1 MALAASSTSLAE
13 AREDLEVVRAQLD
26 DEQAR
31 LARFVIMS
39 SSWADETAPGVLGF
53 VVALFVVLEVFRL
66 FWHHVQGPNR
76 PFPLEG

>member
-1 MALAASSTSLAE
+1 MESSNTELGA
-13 AREDLEVVRAQLD
+13 AREDLEVVRAQLE

-31 LARFVIMS
+31 LARFIVMS
-39 SSWADETAPGVLGF
+39 SSWADEAAPGVLGF

>member
-1 MALAASSTSLAE
+1 MALAASGTALAS
-13 AREDLEVVRAQLD
+13 AREDLEVVRAQLE

-31 LARFVIMS
+31 LARFIIMS
-39 SSWADETAPGVLGF
+39 SSWADEAAPGVLGF

>member
-1 MALAASSTSLAE
+1 VALASSNTALES
-13 AREDLEVVRAQLD
+13 AREDLEVVRAELE

-31 LARFVIMS
+31 LARFIIMS
-39 SSWADETAPGVLGF
+39 SSWADEAASGVLGF